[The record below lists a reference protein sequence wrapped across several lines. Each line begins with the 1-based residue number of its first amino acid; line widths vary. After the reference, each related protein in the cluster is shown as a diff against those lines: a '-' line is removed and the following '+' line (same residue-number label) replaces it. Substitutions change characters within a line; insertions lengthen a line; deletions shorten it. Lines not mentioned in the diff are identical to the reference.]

1 VLLDVYSNR
10 SIAIYYGNQLVA
22 SSVLWM
28 RMSCNETVSNQ
39 LSNNRGEHR
48 GTGAVSFS
56 DTEFSSGKVNF
67 VTAEFSGGDVD
78 FSGAKFSGSA
88 VSFNSAKFSGSAV
101 SFNSAKFSG
110 SAVSF
115 SEAKFSGGEVGFL
128 AAEFPG
134 GEVDFSDPGDWS
146 SPPKFTLID
155 IPPPGVKL
163 PRKEDQIHG
172 LDMRDPWHASSITRY
187 GRPSS
192 P

>member
-1 VLLDVYSNR
+1 MLLDVYSNR

-101 SFNSAKFSG
+101 SF
-110 SAVSF
+110 

-163 PRKEDQIHG
+163 PRKEDQ
-172 LDMRDPWHASSITRY
+172 STV
-187 GRPSS
+187 
-192 P
+192 

>member
-1 VLLDVYSNR
+1 
-10 SIAIYYGNQLVA
+10 
-22 SSVLWM
+22 
-28 RMSCNETVSNQ
+28 MSCNETVSNQ

-78 FSGAKFSGSA
+78 FSG
-88 VSFNSAKFSGSAV
+88 
-101 SFNSAKFSG
+101 AKFSG